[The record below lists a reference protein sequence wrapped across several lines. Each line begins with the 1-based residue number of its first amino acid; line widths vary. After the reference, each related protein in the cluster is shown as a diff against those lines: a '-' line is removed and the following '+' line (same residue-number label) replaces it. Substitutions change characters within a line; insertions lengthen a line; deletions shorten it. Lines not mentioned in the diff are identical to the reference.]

1 MQAPY
6 FIVSGLFLGLT
17 AIVTLDSSLA
27 NLGWMPAFGGV
38 KWLRVHFITLGVLTE
53 SILGLLPVL
62 TARGL
67 KLPKPKVNWT
77 VWLAYNT
84 GLILL
89 LIGLPIVDRWLI
101 ITGGTLIFAAVL
113 VVMKDL
119 IDMRKQAIAQEGK
132 GVCTTYATTRFYLG
146 GLFYLLIGVLVG
158 TGMWIGWSEPLH
170 IAIPKEVHVHS
181 NLWGYTAIVFSG
193 FLFELF
199 PQLRQKK
206 ILGKSMEMIVFL
218 LMFIGAS
225 GLVIGPWLD
234 IGWPAVVGLTM
245 HTVGVVV
252 LLGYLIAILVKNKEL
267 RHPGYAQIVSSYVW
281 LLVPVIVAPYIVA
294 KASES
299 FPVEEV
305 AGGGG
310 PILIYGWIMTF
321 LSAVIPHYFPK
332 FGGVRS
338 AGTMGGSWASLA
350 FMHLGGVLFWVAL
363 FFPPA
368 QKMLRAGAF
377 FFWLLGM
384 LPLLMSSFGWIRS
397 NANDTLLADSAA
409 SD

>member
-27 NLGWMPAFGGV
+27 NLGWMPAFGGI
-38 KWLRVHFITLGVLTE
+38 KWLRVHFVTLGVLTE
-53 SILGLLPVL
+53 SVIGLLPVL

-67 KLPKPKVNWT
+67 KLPKPKVNWS

-89 LIGLPIVDRWLI
+89 LIGLPIIDRWLI
-101 ITGGTLIFAAVL
+101 IIGGTLIFAAVL
-113 VVMKDL
+113 LVMKDL
-119 IDMRKQAIAQEGK
+119 IDLRKQAIAQEGK
-132 GVCTTYATTRFYLG
+132 GVCTSYATTRFYLG

-158 TGMWIGWSEPLH
+158 TGMWIGWSEPLR
-170 IAIPKEVHVHS
+170 IAVPKEVHVHS
-181 NLWGYTAIVFSG
+181 NLWGYTAIVFAG

-206 ILGKSMEMIVFL
+206 ILGINLEMTVFG
-218 LMFIGAS
+218 LMFVGAS
-225 GLVIGPWLD
+225 GLVLGPWLD

-245 HTVGVVV
+245 HTVGV
-252 LLGYLIAILVKNKEL
+252 LIELGYLVGILVKNKEL
-267 RHPGYAQIVSSYVW
+267 RHPGYAHIVSSYLW

-294 KASES
+294 KASDS

-310 PILIYGWIMTF
+310 PILIYGWIMPY
-321 LSAVIPHYFPK
+321 LAAVIPYFSPRGK
-332 FGGVRS
+332 A
-338 AGTMGGSWASLA
+338 AGKMGGSWSSLA
-350 FMHLGGVLFWVAL
+350 FFHLGSILFWTAL
-363 FFPPA
+363 FFPPV

-377 FFWLLGM
+377 FFWFLGLLPVF
-384 LPLLMSSFGWIRS
+384 LSSFGWIRS
-397 NANDTLLADSAA
+397 NANDQLLEDTAAA
-409 SD
+409 S

>member
-27 NLGWMPAFGGV
+27 YLGWMPAFGNI
-38 KWLRVHFITLGVLTE
+38 KWMRVHFVTLGVLTE
-53 SILGLLPVL
+53 SVIGLLPVL

-67 KLPKPKVNWT
+67 KLPKPKVNWS

-101 ITGGTLIFAAVL
+101 ITGGTLIFGAVL
-113 VVMKDL
+113 LVMKDL
-119 IDMRKQAIAQEGK
+119 LGMRKEALAQEGK
-132 GVCTTYATTRFYLG
+132 GVCHSYATTRFYLG

-158 TGMWIGWSEPLH
+158 TGMWIGWAEPLR
-170 IAIPKEVHVHS
+170 IAVPKEVHVHS

-193 FLFELF
+193 FLFEMF
-199 PQLRQKK
+199 PQLRPKK
-206 ILGKSMEMIVFL
+206 ILGKSMEIIVFA
-218 LMFIGAS
+218 LMFVGAS

-234 IGWPAVVGLTM
+234 IGWPAVVGLIM
-245 HTVGVVV
+245 HTAGILV
-252 LLGYLIAILVKNKEL
+252 LLGYLVALLVKNKEV
-267 RHPGYAQIVSSYVW
+267 RHPGYAHIVSSYFW
-281 LLVPVIVAPYIVA
+281 LLMAVIVAPYIVA
-294 KASES
+294 NASDS

-321 LSAVIPHYFPK
+321 LAAALPFFTPK
-332 FGGVRS
+332 SRPAPA
-338 AGTMGGSWASLA
+338 AGSVGGSWYSLA
-350 FMHLGGVLFWVAL
+350 FMHIGSIFFWAAL
-363 FFPPA
+363 FLPPV

-377 FFWLLGM
+377 FFWLLGI
-384 LPLLMSSFGWIRS
+384 LPLMKSSFGWIHA
-397 NANDTLLADSAA
+397 NANDRLLEETAAAD
-409 SD
+409 